1 MLNGAEQVKRTAQ
14 LGMLAVEPENFRE
27 MKCAFWE
34 GRALSHVICLSLF
47 LSPRHAD
54 HVTAYCIVSTRAKIN
69 WTIIPLFFTAL
80 WTSCRLWSL
89 QS

>member
-14 LGMLAVEPENFRE
+14 LGMLAVEPENFLE

-54 HVTAYCIVSTRAKIN
+54 HVTAYCIVSTRAEPMRQLEYHI
-69 WTIIPLFFTAL
+69 TVFHSTMDEL
-80 WTSCRLWSL
+80 
-89 QS
+89 